1 MERTAGQAGP
11 RRVPSI
17 QAAGSS
23 CRRRRSPRYQC
34 EQQRWISGASRM
46 SNSRPGSAAEPASHP
61 RHPHRSSAR
70 PARWH
75 RRTPG
80 RPAPGQRRRCSS
92 VTWVLPPPPPQPG
105 CLAASGSAAGT
116 WRTAAARPPPAPKG
130 RSGSPAP
137 GGCDGSLAVAAQTP
151 AAGPSLA
158 RSLSLSTGSLGS
170 RPRGPREPSASGLP
184 GGRLILEAAGEASQR
199 RCS

>member
-80 RPAPGQRRRCSS
+80 RPVPGQRRRCSS

-116 WRTAAARPPPAPKG
+116 WRTPAARPPPAPKG

-137 GGCDGSLAVAAQTP
+137 GGCRRSESRALLEPEHRLVEQPAPRASRALGLWPTRRPLDLGGSGGGFAAP
-151 AAGPSLA
+151 LLLK
-158 RSLSLSTGSLGS
+158 RSCS
-170 RPRGPREPSASGLP
+170 RIR
-184 GGRLILEAAGEASQR
+184 
-199 RCS
+199 